1 MPIFFFL
8 PFVHALWYIGTQV
21 EMQTGMLDKFKEGG
35 ILSLLLLLLLPLLLS
50 TTFEIQVVCESS
62 LLWFF
67 SC

>member
-1 MPIFFFL
+1 MAIFFFL

-35 ILSLLLLLLLPLLLS
+35 ILSLLLLLLPLLLS